1 MFVGLVKLF
10 RQCATHPF
18 FSQNSGR
25 RQMSQAPAAAIVT
38 VEGAEFSLAR
48 HRERQITD
56 TAVVSFFALQKILS
70 ADGKISLINSQSL
83 RDCRDFSCPPLS
95 ATKKHPAC
103 TGRFLWRREGD
114 SELSRASCAALIAAR
129 LRGFLLPTSL
139 RHKKHPACTGC
150 FFMAERGRFEL
161 PVGDYPNTRFPVV
174 RLRPAQPSLQ
184 HDYIIILLFLPFVKG
199 FPGEKSVFLNV
210 SRRYL

>member
-1 MFVGLVKLF
+1 MFAGLVKLF

-38 VEGAEFSLAR
+38 VEGAEFYIAR

-70 ADGKISLINSQSL
+70 ADGKISLSIANRCAIAGISL
-83 RDCRDFSCPPLS
+83 AR
-95 ATKKHPAC
+95 HPAY

-114 SELSRASCAALIAAR
+114 SELSRVSCAALIAAR

-150 FFMAERGRFEL
+150 FFMAERGRF
-161 PVGDYPNTRFPVV
+161 
-174 RLRPAQPSLQ
+174 
-184 HDYIIILLFLPFVKG
+184 
-199 FPGEKSVFLNV
+199 
-210 SRRYL
+210 

>member
-1 MFVGLVKLF
+1 MFVGLVELV

-70 ADGKISLINSQSL
+70 ADGKISLSIANRCAIAGISL
-83 RDCRDFSCPPLS
+83 TRLSPPQ
-95 ATKKHPAC
+95 K
-103 TGRFLWRREGD
+103 
-114 SELSRASCAALIAAR
+114 
-129 LRGFLLPTSL
+129 
-139 RHKKHPACTGC
+139 
-150 FFMAERGRFEL
+150 
-161 PVGDYPNTRFPVV
+161 NTRLAPG
-174 RLRPAQPSLQ
+174 AQTV
-184 HDYIIILLFLPFVKG
+184 DKK
-199 FPGEKSVFLNV
+199 PGH
-210 SRRYL
+210 